1 MCHNRPQIPPTMLCG
16 HCGATTSPRLDKC
29 GVCDTPTPQ
38 EPSRIG
44 QPTATDVSLDGDETT
59 LSGSGANALSSATF
73 DSVPTLEG
81 SLHFTPRYTI
91 VRRLG
96 SGGMAVVYLAWD
108 ESLGSTVALKLIRVG
123 AGAPDWE
130 KRQLN
135 ERFKRE
141 LKLARQV
148 SHPNVV
154 RIHDLGEVNGTLY
167 LTMEYVQGSDLSTLL
182 RREGRLSLQRSLALA
197 RQIAS
202 GLAAAHRA
210 GIVHRDLKP
219 ANVMVDEQE
228 QALLMDFGIARSTGD
243 ATPQQHTRSIMGT
256 LDYMAPEQA
265 RGEPA
270 DERTDVYAFG
280 LILYEL
286 LVGGPAATTEK
297 GLANLIARLEKGPPP
312 LRSVLPE
319 APPDLTRIVAKCLD
333 ATPAA
338 RYATANEL
346 LADLEALDDE
356 GVARVTAGRLRT
368 WNRAAVAAI
377 LGGLLVTGTWWL
389 TSSRTP
395 GAPAAPRASLPIL
408 IVDFEN
414 RAGEAVFEG
423 ALEQALSI
431 AIEGAPFITAFS
443 RREAAGLAIDL
454 KLGPRLD
461 ESVGRLIAS
470 REGIPV
476 ILAGMIE
483 RHSSGYRIAVRTVA
497 ADHKEPLAVIEATA
511 ADKGQVLAA
520 VGRIAEG
527 LRRTLGDATPS
538 TGQQAETFTAA
549 SLDAVRAFTIAQE
562 LSSRQKDADAVT
574 HIPRGA
580 AARSGVWTRLFR
592 SRYESSAS
600 RPSQRSGEVPCG
612 SAATN

>member
-1 MCHNRPQIPPTMLCG
+1 MLCG

-44 QPTATDVSLDGDETT
+44 QPTASDVSLDGDETT

-167 LTMEYVQGSDLSTLL
+167 LTMEYVQGLDLSTLL
-182 RREGRLSLQRSLALA
+182 RREGRLSLPRSLALA

-243 ATPQQHTRSIMGT
+243 ATLQTVPGSIMGT

-265 RGEPA
+265 RGEPV

-280 LILYEL
+280 LIFYEL
-286 LVGGPAATTEK
+286 LVGGPAATTEE

-312 LRSVLPE
+312 LRSV
-319 APPDLTRIVAKCLD
+319 C
-333 ATPAA
+333 
-338 RYATANEL
+338 
-346 LADLEALDDE
+346 
-356 GVARVTAGRLRT
+356 
-368 WNRAAVAAI
+368 
-377 LGGLLVTGTWWL
+377 
-389 TSSRTP
+389 
-395 GAPAAPRASLPIL
+395 
-408 IVDFEN
+408 
-414 RAGEAVFEG
+414 
-423 ALEQALSI
+423 Q
-431 AIEGAPFITAFS
+431 
-443 RREAAGLAIDL
+443 RR
-454 KLGPRLD
+454 
-461 ESVGRLIAS
+461 
-470 REGIPV
+470 
-476 ILAGMIE
+476 
-483 RHSSGYRIAVRTVA
+483 H
-497 ADHKEPLAVIEATA
+497 
-511 ADKGQVLAA
+511 
-520 VGRIAEG
+520 
-527 LRRTLGDATPS
+527 RTL
-538 TGQQAETFTAA
+538 
-549 SLDAVRAFTIAQE
+549 
-562 LSSRQKDADAVT
+562 
-574 HIPRGA
+574 H
-580 AARSGVWTRLFR
+580 
-592 SRYESSAS
+592 
-600 RPSQRSGEVPCG
+600 G
-612 SAATN
+612 S